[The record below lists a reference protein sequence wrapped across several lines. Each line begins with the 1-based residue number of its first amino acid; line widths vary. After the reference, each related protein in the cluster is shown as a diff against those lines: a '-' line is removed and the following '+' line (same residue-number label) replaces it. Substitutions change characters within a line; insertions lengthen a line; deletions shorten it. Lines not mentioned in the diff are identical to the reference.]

1 MGRRLTGRG
10 WAVPGARDAAPR
22 WTAPGER
29 IAALRD
35 MVGLLPAA
43 GRGPVAAT
51 VVCNVLLGALP
62 VVFVVAGG
70 VMVGRVPGAV
80 TDGPG
85 TAPWPGVLMAFLVA
99 SVAFT
104 GQQMLAPVQSAL
116 GEEVA
121 RRVDGALFGRII
133 EASLRGPGMGALED
147 PRLLETLGEA
157 RRELESGGDSPG
169 KACAGLLHL
178 LARVV
183 QLAGCALVVG
193 VCFSWAAAAAVCA
206 AVLAMRHGL
215 RRGLRGHM
223 ASWASLSGRR
233 REERYLRELA
243 TGTAAAKEIRVFGL
257 AGWLRDRHR
266 AVALEW
272 MAPAWAERR
281 RLLLWPYLRYTAFG
295 LTVTASVLASVAV
308 AGAGVATPT
317 ELALATQ
324 AVLIA
329 VRLAEFYP
337 ESDMQTILG
346 MNAHRALTRFEEGLP
361 RPASR
366 PNGQQAPQPAPLVP
380 RREIAFHGVGF
391 RYPGQERPVFDG
403 LDLQIEAG
411 KCTAIVGANGAGKTT
426 LIKLLTRLYEP
437 GEGRIT
443 VDGTPLDHCP
453 AEVWRSGVAVVFQ
466 DFNRYETDAWEN
478 VGYGAVGY
486 RNSATAREDIRTTA
500 REAGAADVLDALPHG
515 FGTPLAGHLSGGTGL
530 SGGQWQRVA
539 LARALFRLRHGAGV
553 LVLDEPTASLD
564 VRAEAR
570 FYREFVRPGVTTVLI
585 SHRFA
590 TVRHADHIVVLSGGR
605 VSERGSHE
613 ELVRADGEYA
623 RLFRLQAHRF
633 ADERPSSALPGTR

>member
-1 MGRRLTGRG
+1 MGGRLTGRG
-10 WAVPGARDAAPR
+10 R
-22 WTAPGER
+22 
-29 IAALRD
+29 AALREGQAALRRSARGRQIGELRQI
-35 MVGLLPAA
+35 VGLLPAA

-51 VVCNVLLGALP
+51 VVCNVLLGVLP
-62 VVFVVAGG
+62 VVFVVGSS

-80 TDGPG
+80 ADGAG
-85 TAPWPGVLMAFLVA
+85 TARWSGVLGAFLVA
-99 SVAFT
+99 SAAFT
-104 GQQMLAPVQSAL
+104 AQQMLAPVQSAL
-116 GEEVA
+116 GELVA

-133 EASLRGPGMGALED
+133 EASLRGPGIGPLED
-147 PRLLETLGEA
+147 PRLLERLGEA

-178 LARVV
+178 LTRVV

-193 VCFSWAAAAAVCA
+193 LCFSWVAAVAVCVV
-206 AVLAMRHGL
+206 VLAMRHGL

-223 ASWASLSGRR
+223 ASWASLTGRR

-243 TGTAAAKEIRVFGL
+243 TSTAAAKEIRVFGL

-295 LTVTASVLASVAV
+295 LAVTAAVLAAV
-308 AGAGVATPT
+308 AAAGAEGVTPT
-317 ELALATQ
+317 GLALATQ
-324 AVLIA
+324 SVLIA

-337 ESDMQTILG
+337 ESDMQMILG
-346 MNAHRALTRFEEGLP
+346 MNAHHALTRFEEGLP
-361 RPASR
+361 PPPAR
-366 PNGQQAPQPAPLVP
+366 RQPAGGAPAKPLVP
-380 RREIAFHGVGF
+380 RREIVFSQVGF
-391 RYPGQERPVFDG
+391 GYPGQQRRVFDG
-403 LDLQIEAG
+403 LDLRIEAG

-443 VDGTPLDHCP
+443 VDGTPLERCP
-453 AEVWRSGVAVVFQ
+453 VEVWRSGIAVVFQ
-466 DFNRYETDAWEN
+466 DFNRYETDAWDN
-478 VGYGAVGY
+478 VGYGAVAHKD
-486 RNSATAREDIRTTA
+486 SAAAREEIRTAA
-500 REAGAADVLDALPHG
+500 REAGVADALEALPGG
-515 FGTPLAGHLSGGTGL
+515 FTTPLAGHLTGGTGL

-570 FYREFVRPGVTTVLI
+570 FFEEFVRPGVTTVLI

-605 VSERGSHE
+605 VSEQGTHDQ
-613 ELVRADGEYA
+613 LMRADGQYA
-623 RLFRLQAHRF
+623 RMFRLQAHRF
-633 ADERPSSALPGTR
+633 ADERPPSAVPGAR